1 MALITCP
8 KCGHQVADTETSCP
22 DCGSDITQVIIK
34 RSVRKANIFVTVLVV
49 IVFSIVMFT
58 VYQWSKG
65 SQDMFRNI
73 HQTEVAIV
81 LLIESLVGVS
91 ESEVK

>member
-1 MALITCP
+1 MALITCT
-8 KCGHQVADTETSCP
+8 KCGHQVADTATSCP
-22 DCGSDITQVIIK
+22 DCGFDITQVILKHSI
-34 RSVRKANIFVTVLVV
+34 RKANIFVTVLVV
-49 IVFSIVMFT
+49 IVFSVVMFT
-58 VYQWSKG
+58 VYQFSKG

-91 ESEVK
+91 KSEDK